1 MKIAILG
8 AGSLGT
14 ISGAFISKNCDYVVL
29 IDANKEHVNVLNE
42 KGATITGT
50 VDVNVPV
57 KAITPDQM
65 EGTYDVVLYLV
76 KQTYNEAALTA
87 LVPHLHKDSVVCTMQ
102 NGVPEAAVADY
113 VGREKVLGCAVGWGA
128 TWIKAGVSELT
139 SDPTKMTLDV
149 GELDGTITE
158 RAKTV
163 AGILENICPV
173 EITENLLGIRW
184 TKLLINAT
192 FSGMSAVLGCTF
204 GDILDNKKA
213 LACVA
218 HIANEIITVVDAL
231 GITLEKMQGAD
242 LRMLAFK
249 TKAEMES
256 KFAIYEAVFRPHGL
270 LKASMLQD
278 IEKGLKTEID
288 AINGVV
294 CENGKKV
301 GVPTPIDDQVVAIIK
316 GIEEGKYTPVLD
328 NLDMITLPDVPEA

>member
-1 MKIAILG
+1 MRIAVLG
-8 AGSLGT
+8 VGSLGT
-14 ISGAFISKNCDYVVL
+14 ISGAFISKNCDDVVL
-29 IDANKEHVNVLNE
+29 IDANKEHVDALNE

-50 VDVNVPV
+50 VDINVPV

-76 KQTYNEAALTA
+76 KQTYNKAALTA
-87 LVPHLHKDSVVCTMQ
+87 LVPHLLENSVVCTMQ
-102 NGVPEAAVADY
+102 NGVPEAEVGEY
-113 VGREKVLGCAVGWGA
+113 VGKEKVIGCAVGWGA

-139 SDPTKMTLDV
+139 SDPTKMTLNV
-149 GELDGTITE
+149 GELDGSITE
-158 RAKTV
+158 RVKTV
-163 AGILENICPV
+163 AGILENVCPV
-173 EITENLLGIRW
+173 EITENLPGIRW

-218 HIANEIITVVDAL
+218 HIANEIIKVVAAI

-242 LRMLAFK
+242 LSILAFK

-256 KFAIYEAVFRPHGL
+256 KFAIYEGVFRPHAL

-294 CENGKKV
+294 CENGKKM
-301 GVPTPIDDQVVAIIK
+301 GVPTPIDDQIVTIIK
-316 GIEEGKYTPVLD
+316 GIEEGKYKPVFD